1 MKIKWKNK
9 WSGETGFVKSVNME
23 QQYFENTDDVN
34 QAKIFSPRVVKKT
47 VEILEQF
54 CPDNTY
60 CIGQFREKQEERN
73 GRHDN

>member
-1 MKIKWKNK
+1 MKIQWRNK
-9 WSGETGFVKSVNME
+9 WSGETGFVKSVNTE

-47 VEILEQF
+47 VEMLEQF

-60 CIGQFREKQEERN
+60 SIGQFREKTDRKEQQK
-73 GRHDN
+73 